1 MQNQVRY
8 SGISSKVKAMSAELI
23 SPSMYREI
31 SAMSSVPEFTAYLCE
46 HTSYKKYLSQTDI
59 RLLHRTEIETFLFN
73 GVYED
78 FKKLYRFADQSQRF
92 YLKLYFKTFEI
103 EFLKRCIRGITS
115 DHNLSIKGPSL
126 DTFFMEHTHLNADS
140 LLSAYSMQELTELL
154 KGTEYYDI
162 INVVST
168 YSDSSSFDYELA
180 LNLYYY
186 RTVWKTLSRKCSGV
200 DADILMRSYGIRIDL
215 LNLTS
220 VYRGK
225 FHFRLDTVKVLG
237 LTIPCSYKLKNTELS
252 KLIQSSSVT
261 EFNEILA
268 NTYYGRHF
276 TIENADILMQEY
288 QTIPWDV
295 DKKAS
300 KIHPYT
306 IATVFAYLVNKEEER
321 KRLIRTLE
329 AIRYGLNQRQIL
341 EYINGGSL
349 K

>member
-78 FKKLYRFADQSQRF
+78 FKKLYRFADQNQRF

-103 EFLKRCIRGITS
+103 EFLKRRIRKIMSS
-115 DHNLSIKGPSL
+115 DGSSINILSA
-126 DTFFMEHTHLNADS
+126 DVFFMEHTQLDADA
-140 LLSAYSMQELTELL
+140 LLSACNMQELTELL
-154 KGTEYYDI
+154 KGTEYYDVI
-162 INVVST
+162 HVVFSRQAGN
-168 YSDSSSFDYELA
+168 SFDYELA
-180 LNLYYY
+180 LNMHYY
-186 RTVWKTLSRKCSGV
+186 RAVWKTLSRKCSGL
-200 DADILMRSYGIRIDL
+200 DADILTRCYGIRIDL

-220 VYRGK
+220 VYRGR
-225 FHFRLDTVKVLG
+225 FHFHLDTARVLE
-237 LTIPCSYKLKNTELS
+237 LTIPCCYKLRKMELS
-252 KLIQSSSVT
+252 KLIPCSSVA
-261 EFNEILA
+261 EFNEILSG
-268 NTYYGRHF
+268 TYYGKHF
-276 TIENADILMQEY
+276 CVDSADTLIKRY
-288 QTIPWDV
+288 QTITWDAN
-295 DKKAS
+295 KKAV
-300 KIHPYT
+300 KTYPYT
-306 IATVFAYLVNKEEER
+306 IASVFAYLADKEEEQ
-321 KRLIRTLE
+321 KRLIRALE

-341 EYINGGSL
+341 EYINGGSS

>member
-1 MQNQVRY
+1 MQNQVSY

-59 RLLHRTEIETFLFN
+59 RLLHRIEIETFLFN

-78 FKKLYRFADQSQRF
+78 FKKLYRFADQNQRF
-92 YLKLYFKTFEI
+92 YLRLYFKTFEI
-103 EFLKRCIRGITS
+103 EFLKRCIRRI
-115 DHNLSIKGPSL
+115 LSNDGSPINIPSP
-126 DTFFMEHTHLNADS
+126 DVFFMEHTHLNTDV
-140 LLSAYSMQELTELL
+140 LLSVYSIQELTEHL
-154 KGTEYYDI
+154 KGTEYYDVI
-162 INVVST
+162 HVVSA
-168 YSDSSSFDYELA
+168 YSASNSFDYELA

-186 RTVWKTLSRKCSGV
+186 QTIWKTLSKKCSGL
-200 DADILMRSYGIRIDL
+200 DADILMHSYGIRIDL

-220 VYRGK
+220 IYRGK

-237 LTIPCSYKLKNTELS
+237 LTIPCNYKLKKTELS
-252 KLIQSSSVT
+252 KLIQCSSVA
-261 EFNEILA
+261 EFNEILTG
-268 NTYYGRHF
+268 TYYGKHF
-276 TIENADILMQEY
+276 SIDDADTLIQRY
-288 QTIPWDV
+288 QTITWNV
-295 DKKAS
+295 NKKAT
-300 KIHPYT
+300 KTYPYT
-306 IATVFAYLVNKEEER
+306 IAAVFAYLADKEEER
-321 KRLIRTLE
+321 KRLIRALE